1 MNKQLRTACVVLATG
16 FMIMQ
21 ACKSK
26 KQASAAPVE
35 SKPIAVSPVQVVPT
49 DASRCDQGIT
59 FESHVKKI
67 IDDNCAISCHSA
79 TKHAS
84 GIDLSNKENVK
95 DFASKSNFMGSIKHE
110 AYYSPMP
117 KNHAKLADSSIL
129 VLECWIENGMK

>member
-1 MNKQLRTACVVLATG
+1 MNKHLRTACVVLATG

-26 KQASAAPVE
+26 KQASNPPAE
-35 SKPIAVSPVQVVPT
+35 SKPIAVSPVQVVP
-49 DASRCDQGIT
+49 AESSKCDQSIT

-67 IDDNCAISCHSA
+67 IDDNCANSCHSA
-79 TKHAS
+79 IKHAS
-84 GIDLSNKENVK
+84 GIDLSNKDNVK
-95 DFASKSNFMGSIKHE
+95 DFASKSNFLGSIKHE

-117 KNHAKLADSSIL
+117 KNHAKMADSSIL